1 MRFAWLERLA
11 IAFAS
16 LALAAILILLVS
28 GYFSGRDIAPVSG
41 DAAIGLRFP
50 DEGDQLLAPG
60 QLHPPYDSEPPTS
73 GPHIPA
79 QIRRDGGELSDN
91 QLLQALSVGDVV
103 FMYGSRRPPAGLA
116 ALATRLGGRFTR
128 SLAAGGLAVLLA
140 RRAGMSGV
148 TALAWT
154 RMLRLPGVDARL
166 LREFT
171 DAWLGRGA

>member
-1 MRFAWLERLA
+1 VRSAWLERLA
-11 IAFAS
+11 IAVAS
-16 LALAAILILLVS
+16 LALAVVLILLVS

-41 DAAIGLRFP
+41 DAAIGLSFP

-79 QIRRDGGELSDN
+79 PIRRDESELSDN

-103 FMYGSRRPPAGLA
+103 LMYGSRRPPAGLA
-116 ALATRLGGRFTR
+116 RLATRLAGRFTR
-128 SLAAGGLAVLLA
+128 SLAASGLAVLLA
-140 RRAGMSGV
+140 RRPGISGV

-154 RMLRLPGVDARL
+154 RMLRLGGVDAPL